1 MYLYNSNI
9 YSRFVEIMQK
19 KISSQQ
25 ILKDFKLSAKT
36 KLLVAVSGG
45 VDSMVLCD
53 LLVKAKMNFS
63 VAHCNFQLRGK
74 NSEEDEEFIRN
85 YCDENKIPFFAE
97 KFNVKQYKES
107 GNYSTQMAARELRYN
122 WFNGL
127 ISEYQFDYLLT
138 AHHLNDSLETF
149 LINLSRGTGI
159 NGLKGIRNQES
170 QILRPLL
177 PYSKAQILQ
186 YAVKYNLQWR
196 EDKSNSETDYV
207 RNKIRHQIVPILEEI
222 HPQFLQNFS
231 NTLSILRDENQI
243 IHQHIKLTKN
253 QLLHIEKDYISILIE
268 DLLKLNPLSSY
279 LHYLFSEF
287 GFQHPDEIEK
297 ILHSENGEIQSKT
310 HRLIKNRKELMLI
323 DIISNDFEFEFE
335 LNPEEILEKP
345 LYLKLLESE
354 MRDLTAHES
363 FDYDKIKF
371 PLRLR
376 KRKTGDIF
384 FPFGMKGSKKL
395 SKFFKDEKY
404 SKLEKENAWL
414 LVDDEDRIV
423 YLVGKR
429 MDERFKITKHT
440 HKFLNIYLC

>member
-25 ILKDFKLSAKT
+25 ILKDFKLSAET